1 MEDTEQA
8 NITLV
13 VRNEE
18 ELYTS
23 YSPVPEFNYSV
34 MGYIRSKIGEAAEEG
49 NMSLTVISKEPLDEE
64 RFWTAAR
71 NWIKDEK
78 RLFKMEQKN
87 NLRTLIGLL
96 VVGSILIIAS
106 ISLQQFNEL
115 LRYTLLPVMGSLALS
130 RSARILIL
138 EMPVVNAKQKII
150 KQIEQSNKIIFK
162 YGDDTYDASEDKESS
177 QTNDAK

>member
-13 VRNEE
+13 VKNEE

-23 YSPVPEFNYSV
+23 YSPVPEFNYRV

-49 NMSLTVISKEPLDEE
+49 NMSLTVISKKPLDEE
-64 RFWTAAR
+64 RFWAASR

-78 RLFKMEQKN
+78 RLLKMEQKN
-87 NLRTLIGLL
+87 NLRTLMGLL
-96 VVGSILIIAS
+96 VVGSIMIIAS
-106 ISLQQFNEL
+106 VSLQQFNDL

-150 KQIEQSNKIIFK
+150 KQIEQNNKIIFK
-162 YGDDTYDASEDKESS
+162 YGDDVDDVSKDKE
-177 QTNDAK
+177 

>member
-1 MEDTEQA
+1 
-8 NITLV
+8 
-13 VRNEE
+13 
-18 ELYTS
+18 
-23 YSPVPEFNYSV
+23 
-34 MGYIRSKIGEAAEEG
+34 
-49 NMSLTVISKEPLDEE
+49 
-64 RFWTAAR
+64 
-71 NWIKDEK
+71 
-78 RLFKMEQKN
+78 MEQKN

-162 YGDDTYDASEDKESS
+162 YDDDTDNASEDKESS
-177 QTNDAK
+177 QINDAK